1 MTTYNGRSA
10 QFVPGRETPNK
21 EPPMNRFV
29 IEKLYRV
36 HRERMIKIEPLVDC
50 HVYIPEF
57 MKGSNTWKKNAAEAR
72 QNRILAENAH
82 MYGRIDKVEKSESLY
97 IKEQRQH
104 IRRME
109 TKGHYLRRLKETD
122 RVHRIMKIQ
131 KENEYMLKRIEK
143 AQPSLGKPDDH
154 VIGATVELTSCS
166 YTNCRQEEDA
176 AVVQVPPVVQGWQ
189 VCMMIMMKKESIVET
204 THGLF

>member
-36 HRERMIKIEPLVDC
+36 HRERMEKVEPLVDC
-50 HVYIPEF
+50 HVFIPEF
-57 MKGSNTWKKNAAEAR
+57 MKGSNTWKKNAADAR
-72 QNRILAENAH
+72 QNKILAENAH
-82 MYGRIDKVEKSESLY
+82 MYGRIEKVEKTESLY

-109 TKGHYLRRLKETD
+109 MKGLYLRRLKETD
-122 RVHRIMKIQ
+122 RVHRTMKIQ
-131 KENEYMLKRIEK
+131 KENEYLLKRIEK
-143 AQPSLGKPDDH
+143 AQPSLGTPQ
-154 VIGATVELTSCS
+154 CS
-166 YTNCRQEEDA
+166 
-176 AVVQVPPVVQGWQ
+176 AVALVAYQRRV
-189 VCMMIMMKKESIVET
+189 
-204 THGLF
+204 